1 VTRPKNCPPLSDRV
15 KTLHRSELT
24 AAQKAS
30 VSRLRNEPP
39 MPSPLFSEAFEM
51 AEVLI
56 PKVDAINEA
65 AKDTTKGMRRIYKE
79 RLRKLNGPLETLTS
93 RNKDFNQLVL
103 RHAEENGGKL
113 ENLVRF
119 IEWYRDERPF
129 DDIGD
134 KALRA
139 RIKKTFGFVGKPG
152 RPKT

>member
-1 VTRPKNCPPLSDRV
+1 VTKPKNCPPISDRP
-15 KTLHRSELT
+15 KTLHGSELT

-30 VSRLRNEPP
+30 VSRLGNDPP
-39 MPSPLFSEAFEM
+39 TPSPLFSEAFEI

-65 AKDTTKGMRRIYKE
+65 LKDTTKGMRRIYKE
-79 RLRKLNGPLETLTS
+79 RLRKLNGPLETLTN
-93 RNKDFNQLVL
+93 RNKDFNQLGL
-103 RHAEENGGKL
+103 RYAEGDGGKL
-113 ENLVRF
+113 ENVVHF

-129 DDIGD
+129 DNIGD